1 MLARQVGSGEGSR
14 KERGVKGA
22 WNQGRDTTADAY

>member
-14 KERGVKGA
+14 KERGKGA
-22 WNQGRDTTADAY
+22 WYQGRDPTADAH